1 MCYEAR
7 QEDEAHTKVFRKY
20 HQDVGLL
27 LAVQPLAAFDKAVH
41 RFRTKRMRKEV
52 FYILKEGATSQTR

>member
-1 MCYEAR
+1 MCYEEQR
-7 QEDEAHTKVFRKY
+7 NEANSKVFREH

-27 LAVQPLAAFDKAVH
+27 LAIQPLAAFDKAVH

-52 FYILKEGATSQTR
+52 FYILKEGATGTTR